1 MRTGTRLRQEQTGAL
16 ARSERGEAGGVQI
29 RGLRVVYQTPEGELP
44 AVSGVDLDLP
54 AGTMTGLVGE
64 SGSGKSTLAL
74 AMLNAVPRPGRISE
88 GRITLPGVVD
98 VTRLRGRALRQ
109 VRGEALGYVFQ
120 ASQNSLNP
128 LKRVGAQLL
137 DLGASHGVTDRRVLL
152 SRARE
157 LCEMMGLDPV
167 RTLSAYQH
175 ELSGGMRQR
184 VGIVFALILNPHVLV
199 LDEPT
204 TALDMISQ
212 ATVLEIVRKVHRERN
227 LSTLIITHDVS
238 VAAEMADSLAVM
250 YGGRLVEKGPTQ
262 KVLQDPRHP
271 YTAGLIAAMPRISG
285 DIDEA
290 RPLPG
295 RPPDLVSLLRQGC
308 VFRDRCP
315 LSIDRCAEAEPA
327 LVQLP
332 QDGATAASPHGSGGA
347 RVVACHVR
355 APAPSADRP

>member
-1 MRTGTRLRQEQTGAL
+1 
-16 ARSERGEAGGVQI
+16 VQI

-54 AGTMTGLVGE
+54 AGTMTGVVGE

-74 AMLNAVPRPGRISE
+74 AMLNAVPKPGRISE
-88 GRITLPGVVD
+88 GTIRLPGVDD
-98 VTRLRGRALRQ
+98 VTQLRGRALRRA
-109 VRGEALGYVFQ
+109 RGEALGYVFQ

-137 DLGASHGVTDRRVLL
+137 DLGAAHGVADRRVLL
-152 SRARE
+152 TRARE

-212 ATVLEIVRKVHRERN
+212 ATVLEIVRRAHRERS

-238 VAAEMADSLAVM
+238 VAAEMADNLAVM
-250 YGGRLVEKGPTQ
+250 YGGRLVEQGPTE

-285 DIDEA
+285 DINEA

-295 RPPDLVSLLRQGC
+295 RPPDLVSLPRRGC

-315 LSIDRCAEAEPA
+315 LCTGRCTEAEPA
-327 LVQLP
+327 LVELP
-332 QDGATAASPHGSGGA
+332 RDGATVGPPHGSGSA
-347 RVVACHVR
+347 HVVACHVR
-355 APAPSADRP
+355 APARPEGRP

>member
-1 MRTGTRLRQEQTGAL
+1 MKTGTHLDPGQAGAL
-16 ARSERGEAGGVQI
+16 VRAEAGDVGGVVV
-29 RGLRVVYQTPEGELP
+29 RGLEVVYQTPVGELP

-74 AMLNAVPRPGRISE
+74 AMLNAVPKPGRISA
-88 GRITLPGVVD
+88 GRITLPGVDD
-98 VTRLRGRALRQ
+98 VTQLRGRALRRA
-109 VRGEALGYVFQ
+109 RGEALGYVFQ

-137 DLGASHGVTDRRVLL
+137 DLGASHGVGDRRVLL
-152 SRARE
+152 ARARE

-167 RTLSAYQH
+167 RTLSSYQH

-184 VGIVFALILNPHVLV
+184 VGIVFALILNPHVLI

-250 YGGRLVEKGPTQ
+250 YGGRLVEQGPTRQ
-262 KVLQDPRHP
+262 VLQDPRHP
-271 YTAGLIAAMPRISG
+271 YTAGLIAAIPRISG

-295 RPPDLVSLLRQGC
+295 RPPDLMSLPRQGC
-308 VFRDRCP
+308 VFRERCP
-315 LSIDRCAEAEPA
+315 IATDRCAEAEPV
-327 LVQLP
+327 LVRLP
-332 QDGATAASPHGSGGA
+332 QEDDGTGPH
-347 RVVACHVR
+347 VVACHVR
-355 APAPSADRP
+355 APAQSVAQSGDGQ